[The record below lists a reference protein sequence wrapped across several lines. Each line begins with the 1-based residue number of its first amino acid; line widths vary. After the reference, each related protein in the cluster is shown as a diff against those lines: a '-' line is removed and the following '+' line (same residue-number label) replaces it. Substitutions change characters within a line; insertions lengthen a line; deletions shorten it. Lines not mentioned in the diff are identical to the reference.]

1 MRTARLLSLSPN
13 TYDADYMQI
22 QPISSFVLQNIC
34 QNSGLENNQV
44 TRSRR
49 VTNMKYSLQ
58 KIELLKY
65 NGVRTIIYLG
75 NRTYNIYKYI
85 EIPKRYS
92 SHETFPIRRFFLEFT
107 QRKRTIK
114 LGLKPLYCSILHN
127 RRRKKKSY
135 STHYSCIAGV
145 STATVFS
152 CFIHASIVQF
162 TNNMSVSW
170 GGCTSMRQV
179 LQII

>member
-107 QRKRTIK
+107 QRKRTIQ

-127 RRRKKKSY
+127 RRRKKNHIQH
-135 STHYSCIAGV
+135 TIAV
-145 STATVFS
+145 QQESVPLLF
-152 CFIHASIVQF
+152 FLASFMHPQF
-162 TNNMSVSW
+162 NSLIICQFH
-170 GGCTSMRQV
+170 GAGAQV
-179 LQII
+179 CGRFYR